1 MHKSSKK
8 HSMHV
13 QGRVVLFRP
22 DCNAQRMHEG
32 AERLSMVPPPEDLF
46 LDAVKQVGGVA
57 GSLSGRQCHGL
68 AFEGW

>member
-1 MHKSSKK
+1 
-8 HSMHV
+8 MHV

-46 LDAVKQVGGVA
+46 LDAVKQVGGGQAV
-57 GSLSGRQCHGL
+57 
-68 AFEGW
+68 